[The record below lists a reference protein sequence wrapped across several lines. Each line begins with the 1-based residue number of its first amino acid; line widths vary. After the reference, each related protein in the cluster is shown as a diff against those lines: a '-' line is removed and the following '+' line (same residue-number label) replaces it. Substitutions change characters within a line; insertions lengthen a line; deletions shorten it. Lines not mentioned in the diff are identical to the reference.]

1 MFDNSSRFL
10 ARRGVSLA
18 AGLLTAALW
27 TNVGLAGGSADKLV
41 IQAGHLVPK
50 PGEMIEN
57 GVVVVEGGRIV
68 AIGKQGEVE
77 VPWDAP
83 VIGGKDHW
91 VVPGFVESYTSRG
104 MDRPN
109 ENLDVAPFL
118 DVRDS
123 IDPINVDYEDYLRWG
138 VTTINVQQGPNCVIG
153 ARGRVIKPVGM
164 TVEDMTVRPLYGL
177 VLSASPKAGKSRATQ
192 AQTLRDAFD
201 DLKRYLEVIVADAKA
216 GGDMARREALYQGRD
231 LEGEA
236 AKGRAMGGSAWKVEG
251 LELIPRGAI
260 DEKQEPLLQLI
271 EGRYKA
277 FIHCSA
283 PNDVSLALEVA
294 KQNGF
299 LDRTVLVLSG
309 TCYKAAKL
317 IADAK
322 VPAILQGG
330 LSYTERDPV
339 TGDET
344 EILLPKV
351 YRDAGVRF
359 AISSANTTTAS
370 LWFQASRAIA
380 LGLEPAQAFAAVGQT
395 AAELLGIDQDLG
407 TLEKGKLGNLVLL
420 TGDPME
426 PTTWVDHVVIEGV
439 HVYDRSKDTRNK
451 YVIEGIT
458 PIGAAPLEPGAAAPT
473 PASR

>member
-1 MFDNSSRFL
+1 MFDRSSSAPL
-10 ARRGVSLA
+10 RRAASLA
-18 AGLLTAALW
+18 AGFCTAAF
-27 TNVGLAGGSADKLV
+27 LAAPALAWSSDKLV
-41 IQAGHLVPK
+41 VRAGHLIPK
-50 PGEMIEN
+50 PGEMIED
-57 GVVVVEGGRIV
+57 GVVVIEDGRIV
-68 AIGKQGEVE
+68 AIGKHGEVE

-83 VIGGKDHW
+83 VVGGKDHW
-91 VVPGFVESYTSRG
+91 VLPGFVEAYTSRG

-109 ENLDVAPFL
+109 ENIDVAPFL

-123 IDPINVDYEDYLRWG
+123 IDPVNVDYEDYLRWG
-138 VTTINVQQGPNCVIG
+138 VTTLNVQQGANCVVG

-192 AQTLRDAFD
+192 AQVLRDSFD
-201 DLKRYLEVIVADAKA
+201 DLRRYLEEIVADAKA
-216 GGDMARREALYQGRD
+216 GGDLAKREALYQGRE

-277 FIHCSA
+277 FVHCTQPS
-283 PNDVSLALEVA
+283 DVLLALDVA
-294 KQNGF
+294 RQNGF
-299 LDRTVLVLSG
+299 LDRTVLVLAG
-309 TCYKAAKL
+309 PCYKAAAA
-317 IADAK
+317 IAAAK
-322 VPAILQGG
+322 VPAVLQGG
-330 LSYTERDPV
+330 LTHIERDPV

-344 EILLPKV
+344 EILLPKH

-359 AISSANTTTAS
+359 AISSANTTNAS
-370 LWFQASRAIA
+370 LWFQAARAIA
-380 LGLEPAQAFAAVGQT
+380 LGLEPAQAFAAVGPT
-395 AAELLGIDQDLG
+395 AAEILGLEKDLG

-420 TGDPME
+420 TGDPLDAA
-426 PTTWVDHVVIEGV
+426 TWVDHVVIEGV

-451 YVIEGIT
+451 YVIDGIT
-458 PIGAAPLEPGAAAPT
+458 PIGAGEVDASANPPA